1 MANTNSSKRT
11 RRMAREPKARTVTSA
26 ESGGVQNAA
35 VRGEAAD
42 DAPSKR
48 QSKIQEVLSL
58 LKRAEGTTL
67 DELVQA
73 TGWLPHTT
81 RAALTGLR
89 KKGHSIRR
97 TKHDGISRYT
107 VVEAA
112 ASQ

>member
-11 RRMAREPKARTVTSA
+11 RRMAREPMARPAASA
-26 ESGGVQNAA
+26 ESGSAQDVA
-35 VRGEAAD
+35 VREPAD
-42 DAPSKR
+42 DAPSKG
-48 QSKIQEVLSL
+48 QSKMEEVLSL
-58 LKRAEGTTL
+58 LERAEGATL

-112 ASQ
+112 ASR